1 MKFLISAFAILY
13 CLNTNAQKQTFDITT
28 FIAPKGWGKQATESA
43 VQFTKED
50 AGKGTYCIITLMK
63 SIPGTDN
70 SKENF
75 DAAWETVVKEMVTVS
90 AAPEMQPPSK
100 EEEWEAQSGYAT
112 FENDGNK
119 GIALLVTLSGHQ
131 KMANI
136 LILTNT
142 DVYEKEVTSFLESI
156 NLTKQTENT
165 NTRITTA
172 KQPEAKTTA
181 KGAFTFTTTYFD
193 DGWVANEKADWVEVT
208 KGTTRVLIH
217 YPNKIADAYNSVIM
231 DGLKKAWNILVAP
244 KYSTVNNLEF
254 KPISGWQTIEFA
266 EADAVEK
273 ATGKSVHVVLFKMNY
288 SNGSGKYLE
297 FITPDK
303 EAFEQ
308 EFGAYHETSYGWEK
322 MENIIKRNKFA
333 IAANDL
339 LGKWSTNDYAS
350 LTYYYVNT
358 GGTAGT
364 TSTSTADEFTFLQGN
379 NYQSNHSGASGMA
392 GNMKFSSQNYK
403 GKSSVTNWSV
413 TLTNRFQGATEK
425 YDCYF
430 EAIKG
435 GRILLMTDRLGTT
448 HSLVRQ

>member
-1 MKFLISAFAILY
+1 
-13 CLNTNAQKQTFDITT
+13 
-28 FIAPKGWGKQATESA
+28 
-43 VQFTKED
+43 
-50 AGKGTYCIITLMK
+50 TLMK
-63 SIPGTDN
+63 SIPGTSN

-75 DAAWETVVKEMVTVS
+75 DATWETVVKEMVTVS

-100 EEEWEAQSGYAT
+100 DEEWEAQSGYAT
-112 FENDGNK
+112 FESDGNK
-119 GIALLVTLSGHQ
+119 GIALLVTLSGLQ
-131 KMANI
+131 KMVNI
-136 LILTNT
+136 IVLTNT
-142 DVYEKEVTSFLESI
+142 DVYEKDVTAFLESI
-156 NLTKQTENT
+156 NFAKQTENT
-165 NTRITTA
+165 NTRITPA

-181 KGAFTFTTTYFD
+181 KGAFTFTTTNFD
-193 DGWVANEKADWVEVT
+193 DGWVAAEQADWVQVS

-217 YPNKIADAYNSVIM
+217 YPNKTADAYNSVVM

-244 KYSTVNNLEF
+244 RYSTASNFEF

-273 ATGKSVHVVLFKMNY
+273 ITGKTVHVVLFKMNY

-303 EAFEQ
+303 QAFEQ

-322 MENIIKRNKFA
+322 MENMIKRNKFA
-333 IAANDL
+333 IVANDL
-339 LGKWSTNDYAS
+339 LGKWSTSDYAS

-358 GGTAGT
+358 GSIAGT

-379 NYQSNHSGASGMA
+379 NYRSNHSGASGMA

-403 GKSSVTNWSV
+403 GKYSVTNWSV

>member
-1 MKFLISAFAILY
+1 MKHPLLILLVTSAIIA
-13 CLNTNAQKQTFDITT
+13 NAQHQTFDITT
-28 FIAPKGWGKQATESA
+28 FTAPKGWKKQTTEST
-43 VQFTKED
+43 VQLSKED
-50 AGKGTYCIITLMK
+50 VAKGTYCMITLMK
-63 SIPGTDN
+63 AVPGTAN

-75 DAAWETVVKEMVTVS
+75 DAAWESVVKQMVTTSVD
-90 AAPEMQPPSK
+90 PEMQVPSK
-100 EEEWEAQSGYAT
+100 DGEWEAQSGYAP
-112 FENDGNK
+112 FENEGNK
-119 GIALLVTLSGHQ
+119 GVALLVTLSGYQ
-131 KMANI
+131 KMVNI
-136 LILTNT
+136 LVLTNT
-142 DVYEKEVTSFLESI
+142 DAYEKDVTTFLESI
-156 NLTKQTENT
+156 DFTKQIAKT
-165 NTRITTA
+165 NTSKTLS
-172 KQPEAKTTA
+172 KQPEVTPAV
-181 KGAFTFTTTYFD
+181 KGNFAFTTTNFD
-193 DGWVANEKADWVEVT
+193 DGWVATEQADWVQVS

-217 YPNKIADAYNSVIM
+217 YPNKTADAYNSVVM
-231 DGLKKAWNILVAP
+231 DGLKNAWNILVAP
-244 KYSTVNNLEF
+244 KYSTASNFEF
-254 KPISGWQTIEFA
+254 KPITGWQTIEFA

-273 ATGKSVHVVLFKMNY
+273 ITGKTVHVVLFKMNY

-303 EAFEQ
+303 QAFEQ

-322 MENIIKRNKFA
+322 MENMIKRNKFA

-364 TSTSTADEFTFLQGN
+364 TSTSTADEFIFLQGN

>member
-1 MKFLISAFAILY
+1 MKHPLLILLVTSAIIA
-13 CLNTNAQKQTFDITT
+13 NAQYQTFDITT
-28 FIAPKGWGKQATESA
+28 FTAPKGWKKQTTEST
-43 VQFTKED
+43 VQLSKED
-50 AGKGTYCIITLMK
+50 AAKGTYCIITLMK
-63 SIPGTDN
+63 AVPGTPN

-75 DAAWETVVKEMVTVS
+75 DAAWESVVKQMVTTSVD
-90 AAPEMQPPSK
+90 PEMQVPSK
-100 EEEWEAQSGYAT
+100 DGEWEAQSGYAP
-112 FENDGNK
+112 FENEGNK
-119 GIALLVTLSGHQ
+119 GVALLVTLSGYQ
-131 KMANI
+131 KMVNI
-136 LILTNT
+136 LVLTNT
-142 DVYEKEVTSFLESI
+142 DAYEKDVTTFLESI
-156 NLTKQTENT
+156 DFTKQIAKT
-165 NTRITTA
+165 NTGKTLS
-172 KQPEAKTTA
+172 KQPEVTPAV
-181 KGAFTFTTTYFD
+181 KGNFAFTTTNFD
-193 DGWVANEKADWVEVT
+193 DGWVATEQADWVQVS
-208 KGTTRVLIH
+208 KGTIRVLIH
-217 YPNKIADAYNSVIM
+217 YPNKTADAYNSVVM
-231 DGLKKAWNILVAP
+231 DGLKNAWNILVAP
-244 KYSTVNNLEF
+244 KYSTASNFEF
-254 KPISGWQTIEFA
+254 KPITGWQTIEFA

-273 ATGKSVHVVLFKMNY
+273 ITGKTVHVVLFKMNY

-303 EAFEQ
+303 QAFEQ

-322 MENIIKRNKFA
+322 MENMIKRNKFA